1 MTRNDPVAN
10 FLYDSTS
17 TIKRELN
24 RVLENFENSK
34 HRVVTIQEMYLKLD
48 NLSVRQDG
56 LLREA
61 TDCIR
66 FKLFRASHVLA
77 WSAMVD
83 LLTEIYIKKIDDSKT
98 FEEVGNEFND
108 NRLIEQLRAN
118 KLIDKQT
125 EKLLK
130 GNLAT
135 RDEFAHPSPYDPD
148 LNQSL
153 GYMSQIIARMSYLKN
168 KNLL

>member
-1 MTRNDPVAN
+1 
-10 FLYDSTS
+10 
-17 TIKRELN
+17 
-24 RVLENFENSK
+24 
-34 HRVVTIQEMYLKLD
+34 MYLKLD